1 MYEFVP
7 LLSGVVLGLVIAQI
21 ANRTVKGV
29 VTIVLS
35 ILIGYA
41 ASALSGELALSWL
54 YLIFD
59 AAQVLF
65 AAVATAF
72 LLARWQQ
79 RVQA

>member
-7 LLSGVVLGLVIAQI
+7 LLSGVVLGLVIGQI
-21 ANRTVKGV
+21 ANRTVKGL

-65 AAVATAF
+65 ASVVTAF
-72 LLARWQQ
+72 LLTRWQQ